1 MRHCFPCAFLPKC
14 QCSAKYEVTLAT
26 IEWGPVPRSM
36 SRSLGALGR
45 TTSNVPD
52 VQTDPVAK
60 AEERP
65 DMARPSDLGEILHPD
80 TSSLVSGEC
89 TRQKTTR

>member
-1 MRHCFPCAFLPKC
+1 
-14 QCSAKYEVTLAT
+14 
-26 IEWGPVPRSM
+26 M

-65 DMARPSDLGEILHPD
+65 DMARPQIARARSSDLGEILHPD

-89 TRQKTTR
+89 TGKKPPDKPGVVVAHFSQEE